1 MTGEEKKISGETKFI
16 GHIFRVELDSIE
28 LPDGKPAF
36 REVVRHPGAC
46 CVVPLTDDGCVICVR
61 QFRYPFYTE
70 TLEIPAGK
78 LDKGDAEHPSGCAR
92 RELKE
97 ETGASADELVFLGE
111 YWPSPAILDEKIYMY
126 LARGLRFGNTDFDDG
141 EFISVDR
148 IPLDRL
154 TEMIMNGEIKDGKTQ
169 AAILKTRL
177 WLQKNL

>member
-78 LDKGDAEHPSGCAR
+78 LDKGDAEDPSGCAR

-111 YWPSPAILDEKIYMY
+111 YWPSQAILDEKIYMY

-169 AAILKTRL
+169 VAILKTRL

>member
-46 CVVPLTDDGCVICVR
+46 CVVPLTDDGCVLCVR

-78 LDKGDAEHPSGCAR
+78 LDKGDAEDPSGCAR

-169 AAILKTRL
+169 AAIRKTRL